1 MRPIISSLKGPSIGV
16 SRFLDR
22 LLRPLYD
29 RVAQH
34 TTFVNGID
42 LIRQLENYRDRG
54 CLCPSTQFV
63 TFDVADLYT
72 MIPRDGALD
81 VLGRFLLHNSVQGK
95 IGNLSV
101 DTILKLARLVLDT
114 NYFVYDQK
122 YYRQIKGGAMGS
134 PFTMTLANVYMFA
147 WEQSLIQ
154 SQLEQG
160 ELYGR

>member
-81 VLGRFLLHNSVQGK
+81 VLGRFLLHNSMQGK